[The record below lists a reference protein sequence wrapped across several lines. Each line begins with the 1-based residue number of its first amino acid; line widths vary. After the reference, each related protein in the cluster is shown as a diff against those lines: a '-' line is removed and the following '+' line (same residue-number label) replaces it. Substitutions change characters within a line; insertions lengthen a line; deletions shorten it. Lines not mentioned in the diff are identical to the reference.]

1 MLLLLLKRHER
12 IHSNFVYLNSIDFFL
27 CGKADLTAFYNLVL
41 LNKPKAKARRQRYFF
56 KNSYP
61 KILVYKQ

>member
-1 MLLLLLKRHER
+1 MN
-12 IHSNFVYLNSIDFFL
+12 ISTPNCVYLNSTEFSQ
-27 CGKADLTAFYNLVL
+27 CGKADLNSILYSCFINEAQDKKHLPRT
-41 LNKPKAKARRQRYFF
+41 QRYFF